1 MPEGG
6 GAIDYRLKRVEDRS
20 DKLYTDMYEGEGK
33 ENPSMTVRMDRVEK
47 ATESM
52 AESAKAS
59 RNMMLV
65 TMLTV
70 VGGVLTAFICY
81 KLGIRI

>member
-1 MPEGG
+1 MPSDE
-6 GAIDYRLKRVEDRS
+6 AIAYRLERVEQRS
-20 DKLYTDMYEGEGK
+20 NKLFTDMYEGEGK
-33 ENPSMTVRMDRVEK
+33 ENPSMTVRMDRVENSV
-47 ATESM
+47 ESM
-52 AESAKAS
+52 VESAKAT

-70 VGGVLTAFICY
+70 IGGVVTAFICY